1 MIKKGTWVEIEEIVL
16 YPEERAQN
24 IPEETK
30 ETPLK
35 VWIRGYCLS
44 DCNIGEVTEVKTNVG
59 RILSGKVVGI
69 NPGYY
74 HSFGDYVEEIA
85 YIGPQCRE
93 ILEK

>member
-1 MIKKGTWVEIEEIVL
+1 MIKKETWVEIEETVL
-16 YPEERAQN
+16 YPEERAEN
-24 IPEETK
+24 IPVETK

-35 VWIRGYCLS
+35 VWIRGNCLN
-44 DCNIGEVTEVKTNVG
+44 DCNIGQVVQVKTNSG
-59 RILSGKVVGI
+59 RILKGKVVCA

-85 YIGPQCRE
+85 YIGSQARE